1 MKRDISIIINKS
13 EITAGTR
20 GSSLGPEAIMA
31 AARKSSN
38 NYFSKYPINYV
49 DEFNC
54 MLDHKVRHPYSKRID
69 SFLKVIKSASG
80 KVKDVLLDGKFPIVI
95 SADHGSAAGTIA
107 GVKSS
112 NPDKRLG
119 VLWIDAHADLH
130 TPCTTPSGN
139 MHGMPLAIALN
150 EDNKE
155 ESINTLSDEAKCI
168 WDALKS
174 VGYDGAKF
182 KPEDLVF
189 VGVRDTEK
197 QEDALINRLN
207 IKNHSVSDIR
217 ERGIDFVLNEINN
230 QLKKCDMIYV
240 SFDVDSMDPDQ
251 VSYGTGTPVSGG
263 LRVEEAEFILS
274 ELAKNEKTVCFEF
287 VEVNPCLDNKKNKM
301 AEVTFDLLKEMTLK
315 LSED

>member
-38 NYFSKYPINYV
+38 NYFSIYPIDYI

-54 MLDHKVRHPYSKRID
+54 MLDHEVRYPYSKRID
-69 SFLKVIKSASG
+69 SFLKVVKSTSG
-80 KVKDVLLDGKFPIVI
+80 KVRDVLLDDKFPIVI

-107 GVKSS
+107 GIKSS

-119 VLWIDAHADLH
+119 VVWIDAHADLH
-130 TPCTTPSGN
+130 TPYTTPSGN
-139 MHGMPLAIALN
+139 MHGMPLAISLN
-150 EDNKE
+150 EDNNE
-155 ESINTLSDEAKCI
+155 ESINSLSDEAKGI
-168 WDALKS
+168 WDELKS
-174 VGYDGAKF
+174 VGYEGAKI
-182 KPEDLVF
+182 KAEDLVF

-197 QEDALINRLN
+197 QEDELINRLN
-207 IKNHSVSDIR
+207 IKNHSVSSIR
-217 ERGIDFVLNEINN
+217 EKGIDYVLSEINN
-230 QLKKCDMIYV
+230 QLKECDVIYV

-251 VSYGTGTPVSGG
+251 VSYGTGTPVGGG
-263 LRVEEAEFILS
+263 LRVEEAESLLS
-274 ELAKNEKTVCFEF
+274 ELVKIDKTVCIEF

-301 AEVTFDLLKEMTLK
+301 AEVTFNLLKETTLK
-315 LSED
+315 LSEN

>member
-1 MKRDISIIINKS
+1 MKREISILINKS

-38 NYFSKYPINYV
+38 DYFSKYSISYV
-49 DEFNC
+49 DEFNF
-54 MLDHKVRHPYSKRID
+54 MLDHEVINPYCKRID
-69 SFLKVIKSASG
+69 TFFKVIESVSG
-80 KVKDVLLDGKFPIVI
+80 KVRDIVLEGGFPMVI

-107 GVKSS
+107 GIKSS

-119 VLWIDAHADLH
+119 VVWIDAHADLH
-130 TPCTTPSGN
+130 TPYTTPSGN

-155 ESINTLSDEAKCI
+155 ESINSLSDKAKCV
-168 WDALKS
+168 WDELKS
-174 VGYDGAKF
+174 VGYDGVKI

-207 IKNHSVSDIR
+207 IKNHSVFNIR
-217 ERGIDFVLNEINN
+217 EKGIDFILNEINN
-230 QLKKCDMIYV
+230 QLNECDMIYV
-240 SFDVDSMDPDQ
+240 SFDVDSMDPER

-274 ELAKNEKTVCFEF
+274 GLVKNEKVVCIEF

-301 AEVTFDLLKEMTLK
+301 AEVTFDLLKQTTLK

>member
-1 MKRDISIIINKS
+1 
-13 EITAGTR
+13 
-20 GSSLGPEAIMA
+20 MA